1 MRIPLLLHLLLLTI
15 GIPYSLTLSC
25 PEVTLSQRPK
35 HCKKECIADE
45 DCKRNKRCMCDGE
58 CGLSCVNP
66 IAMCHPL
73 PSIENGFI
81 RTAGDLRFGSNAE
94 YGCDKGYILVG
105 ASQRRCQANKEWSSS
120 QPVCRLQCISH
131 LLETSNREISVKCGP
146 PPEIPFA
153 VHDGS
158 SFSGEYDLDAEVAY
172 NCIPGYH
179 KFNAKGL
186 SISKCLLNR
195 KNVAQWFGPD
205 LRCKARACPDPGD
218 IENGMREGDT
228 FEYPHHV
235 KYSCNPGFLLV
246 GSSSRQ
252 CSSNGEWTN
261 EPANCKATECS
272 RPSSPLHGK
281 VVGSSLTYQSVVTYS
296 CDHGYRLVGQVQ
308 RICLAEGIWGGNEPR
323 CEEIRCPILPPL
335 PNGYIEGSET
345 SFGAV
350 AVFRCLE
357 TMTHEGASKAKCM
370 EDGQWSAPMP
380 RCLAS
385 CKVPNI
391 QNGRIKDKNEGQ
403 LIASGSKVI
412 VECNKQHEANID
424 ERLICSNSTWSHVP
438 VCSPLSCHNWP
449 PRVPHARILFSKSS
463 HGSIAKY
470 ECNNGYH
477 PNRNNQIIKCL
488 YGEWTKDGPPM
499 KCLPSWCEHPSKT
512 YGTLP
517 GGQILLEG
525 ILGAYEFQSYI
536 QKVEEGRAISFQC
549 SKGNYLIG
557 PPKATCVNGEWMPKV
572 SPKCVSQTHPMIEGK
587 ILWDRKKRS
596 LPSRVKRQISDD
608 ESSYNRQLS
617 GKCGLVPGKLERM
630 IMQHSENGISVI
642 CRDGYEFASERII
655 GKSTCLDG
663 KWQPEIAECIPKSCR
678 VPIRLHVFFLKAGTS
693 QILQSNDVVEDGTT
707 AQMACLRGFHL
718 SGNGVLEC
726 VKGEIREQLGHC
738 VPQECVLSELIVGKY
753 NTTAETIK
761 NGESVLL
768 MCTGT
773 NVTISCSKGSL
784 NPTPSCHENESRFC
798 IAPQDTTPAIIYRY
812 HGLKKTHID
821 RYQSAYPNGTIF
833 QFKCNDKE
841 EAGGIECINGEW
853 VSNLLPCVTANITA
867 WKSPTNDEMCAP
879 LRMEPNQKIFNV
891 ENYVPHP
898 LHLFAHG
905 TILNVGCLTTSDS
918 AETVPIKCRRGKWGY
933 KKKLNCSRIETI
945 CTLKMNINSHTVIYH
960 TQKKETVLF
969 NQNFESG
976 SKLLFRC
983 ANIGLEQLHGKKEL
997 LCYNGVWSSPIPY
1010 CIPIQASGTSVPIKY
1025 SVTHGTH
1032 AISSKGELIVSR
1044 AANVKLACLTEKV
1057 ASDPIWKVTST
1068 YRSYP
1073 TQWTKAKTGDYDDID
1088 GFEVTI
1094 ASAQPFDSGMLHC
1107 VLPNGARNSIK
1118 LVVNEDKCSLP
1129 ISSPYL
1135 QTDLSS
1141 PTLFVGTVA
1150 QFSCPA
1156 GYFVEGNSISTCL
1169 EDATWSHTVPKCVAA
1184 QCPAVF
1190 VNGTRMTVTVTS
1202 YRTGGVAHFKCHK
1215 GFTLI
1220 GERNLHCTNQGSWSH
1235 DFPHCNVVNCPPL
1248 LPPANGH
1255 FIGEPKEIYT
1265 KGDVVL
1271 LGCLPNYM
1279 LTGGDFAVC
1288 QADGEW
1294 SEIKTKCDGYCRHPG
1309 QPDHGA
1315 TTTIAKDYYSIGE
1328 KIVFYCPS
1336 QNYKLSS
1343 DNVLICT
1350 SPGQW
1355 SRRLPLCLPS
1365 NS

>member
-1 MRIPLLLHLLLLTI
+1 MRFLLLLAISIT
-15 GIPYSLTLSC
+15 YASALSC

-73 PSIENGFI
+73 PNIENGFI

-94 YGCDKGYILVG
+94 YGCNKGYILVG

-120 QPVCRLQCISH
+120 QPVCRLQ
-131 LLETSNREISVKCGP
+131 LKCGP

-218 IENGMREGDT
+218 IENGLREGDT

-246 GSSSRQ
+246 GSTSRQ

-323 CEEIRCPILPPL
+323 CEEIRCSVLPTL

-370 EDGQWSAPMP
+370 EDGQWSAPIP

-385 CKVPNI
+385 CRVPHI
-391 QNGRIKDKNEGQ
+391 QNGKIRDKSEGQ

-549 SKGNYLIG
+549 GKGNYLIG

-596 LPSRVKRQISDD
+596 LPGRAVREYVDD
-608 ESSYNRQLS
+608 ELSTHRQHS
-617 GKCGLVPGKLERM
+617 GKCGIVSGKLERM
-630 IMQHSENGISVI
+630 IMQHS
-642 CRDGYEFASERII
+642 D
-655 GKSTCLDG
+655 
-663 KWQPEIAECIPKSCR
+663 
-678 VPIRLHVFFLKAGTS
+678 
-693 QILQSNDVVEDGTT
+693 
-707 AQMACLRGFHL
+707 
-718 SGNGVLEC
+718 NGV
-726 VKGEIREQLGHC
+726 
-738 VPQECVLSELIVGKY
+738 
-753 NTTAETIK
+753 
-761 NGESVLL
+761 
-768 MCTGT
+768 
-773 NVTISCSKGSL
+773 
-784 NPTPSCHENESRFC
+784 
-798 IAPQDTTPAIIYRY
+798 
-812 HGLKKTHID
+812 
-821 RYQSAYPNGTIF
+821 
-833 QFKCNDKE
+833 
-841 EAGGIECINGEW
+841 
-853 VSNLLPCVTANITA
+853 
-867 WKSPTNDEMCAP
+867 
-879 LRMEPNQKIFNV
+879 
-891 ENYVPHP
+891 
-898 LHLFAHG
+898 
-905 TILNVGCLTTSDS
+905 
-918 AETVPIKCRRGKWGY
+918 
-933 KKKLNCSRIETI
+933 
-945 CTLKMNINSHTVIYH
+945 
-960 TQKKETVLF
+960 
-969 NQNFESG
+969 
-976 SKLLFRC
+976 
-983 ANIGLEQLHGKKEL
+983 
-997 LCYNGVWSSPIPY
+997 
-1010 CIPIQASGTSVPIKY
+1010 
-1025 SVTHGTH
+1025 
-1032 AISSKGELIVSR
+1032 
-1044 AANVKLACLTEKV
+1044 
-1057 ASDPIWKVTST
+1057 
-1068 YRSYP
+1068 
-1073 TQWTKAKTGDYDDID
+1073 
-1088 GFEVTI
+1088 
-1094 ASAQPFDSGMLHC
+1094 
-1107 VLPNGARNSIK
+1107 
-1118 LVVNEDKCSLP
+1118 
-1129 ISSPYL
+1129 
-1135 QTDLSS
+1135 
-1141 PTLFVGTVA
+1141 
-1150 QFSCPA
+1150 
-1156 GYFVEGNSISTCL
+1156 
-1169 EDATWSHTVPKCVAA
+1169 
-1184 QCPAVF
+1184 
-1190 VNGTRMTVTVTS
+1190 
-1202 YRTGGVAHFKCHK
+1202 
-1215 GFTLI
+1215 
-1220 GERNLHCTNQGSWSH
+1220 
-1235 DFPHCNVVNCPPL
+1235 
-1248 LPPANGH
+1248 
-1255 FIGEPKEIYT
+1255 
-1265 KGDVVL
+1265 
-1271 LGCLPNYM
+1271 
-1279 LTGGDFAVC
+1279 
-1288 QADGEW
+1288 
-1294 SEIKTKCDGYCRHPG
+1294 
-1309 QPDHGA
+1309 
-1315 TTTIAKDYYSIGE
+1315 
-1328 KIVFYCPS
+1328 
-1336 QNYKLSS
+1336 
-1343 DNVLICT
+1343 
-1350 SPGQW
+1350 
-1355 SRRLPLCLPS
+1355 SRRIRIC
-1365 NS
+1365 